1 MTQPVVVGRRLGT
14 DAQEHESGVV
24 KAAPDAERHVVSL
37 WVRLLESHNLVV
49 GEVRR
54 RLSGV
59 CTMPR
64 FDLLANLEREDGQ
77 TLAALSRRMLVTAGN
92 LTGLV
97 DRAERDGV
105 VERRADPRDRRLSR
119 VYLTPRG
126 RDLITGLLPKHAEHI
141 GELLEG
147 LDAADRR
154 ELRRLLG
161 KLRDGLVARLVD
173 NYRAGPSAGDNY
185 RAGPSAGDDYRA
197 GPLPHDPEDA

>member
-1 MTQPVVVGRRLGT
+1 MSSSGNKPHLESSALH
-14 DAQEHESGVV
+14 DATVRGN
-24 KAAPDAERHVVSL
+24 VSL
-37 WVRLLESHNLVV
+37 WVRLLESHNLMLS
-49 GEVRR
+49 EVRR
-54 RLSGV
+54 RLAEE

-119 VYLTPRG
+119 AYLTPKG
-126 RDLITGLLPKHAEHI
+126 RALITELLPRHADHV
-141 GELLEG
+141 GELLED
-147 LDAADRR
+147 LDADDRR

-161 KLRDGLVARLVD
+161 KLRESLARKFLDGNAPANSGTLRRGEASEAPVEPD
-173 NYRAGPSAGDNY
+173 
-185 RAGPSAGDDYRA
+185 
-197 GPLPHDPEDA
+197 E

>member
-1 MTQPVVVGRRLGT
+1 MSTSSSSHVSGPTAAALSKAQP
-14 DAQEHESGVV
+14 ESGVV
-24 KAAPDAERHVVSL
+24 KASPSQSGDASPRANVSL
-37 WVRLLESHNLVV
+37 WLRLLESHNLVL

-54 RLSGV
+54 KLADAT
-59 CTMPR
+59 TMPR

-119 VYLTPRG
+119 VYLTPKG
-126 RDLITGLLPKHAEHI
+126 RELIVELLPKHAEEI
-141 GELLEG
+141 GALLCD
-147 LDAADRR
+147 LDPADKR

-161 KLRDGLVARLVD
+161 KLRDSLAKRLLH
-173 NYRAGPSAGDNY
+173 GQPGKET
-185 RAGPSAGDDYRA
+185 P
-197 GPLPHDPEDA
+197 